1 MSYSNQ
7 MIVHA
12 VDTMESYLN
21 NKLPETKLWEHSFI
35 KKQIDRREY
44 QENFTI
50 DNGILK
56 QIYTKTGNEYNT
68 MINNLKNPMFP
79 KDRVGQLLA
88 DMISKYPFAQAEYE
102 LLINV
107 YGENDETREIIN
119 YFNFSMD

>member
-50 DNGILK
+50 EDHIRGMVYSMLSSGAK
-56 QIYTKTGNEYNT
+56 W
-68 MINNLKNPMFP
+68 
-79 KDRVGQLLA
+79 DRVVDGIDDSTGKITPIDELFHNYN
-88 DMISKYPFAQAEYE
+88 MEYI
-102 LLINV
+102 LSSSSDFFLSLIH
-107 YGENDETREIIN
+107 I
-119 YFNFSMD
+119 

>member
-44 QENFTI
+44 QENSLLKTI
-50 DNGILK
+50 FVEWFI
-56 QIYTKTGNEYNT
+56 
-68 MINNLKNPMFP
+68 PC
-79 KDRVGQLLA
+79 
-88 DMISKYPFAQAEYE
+88 
-102 LLINV
+102 
-107 YGENDETREIIN
+107 
-119 YFNFSMD
+119 